1 MTSRFWFLTYNIIL
15 IPLLS
20 VVVKILA
27 SYHSKINESIEKR
40 KGLWERLEE
49 AVSKRDWQKPLLW
62 FHVASAGE
70 FLQAQPLIVRCI
82 EKGAECVVTYLSL
95 IHI

>member
-27 SYHSKINESIEKR
+27 TFHSKINESIEKR
-40 KGLWERLEE
+40 E
-49 AVSKRDWQKPLLW
+49 ACGNDWKRQFRNETGK
-62 FHVASAGE
+62 
-70 FLQAQPLIVRCI
+70 
-82 EKGAECVVTYLSL
+82 SL
-95 IHI
+95 